1 MWLGQVI
8 VKHSRRIYNCK
19 TLVYRPCKSNIN
31 SVQNT
36 MENSIK
42 FFLNI
47 YLGWTL
53 SLYDSTLT
61 TNMEKTNT
69 LLDRKDILKE
79 ITYGNLKKIY
89 KMQAKSYRSIFR
101 VYQKQD
107 NFLTELRLRKEVMS
121 QTSFSYISI
130 NSSTI
135 LMVLTAPKSPWKDP
149 LINTRHISK

>member
-1 MWLGQVI
+1 
-8 VKHSRRIYNCK
+8 
-19 TLVYRPCKSNIN
+19 
-31 SVQNT
+31 
-36 MENSIK
+36 
-42 FFLNI
+42 
-47 YLGWTL
+47 
-53 SLYDSTLT
+53 
-61 TNMEKTNT
+61 MEKTNT

-135 LMVLTAPKSPWKDP
+135 LMVLTAPKSP
-149 LINTRHISK
+149 